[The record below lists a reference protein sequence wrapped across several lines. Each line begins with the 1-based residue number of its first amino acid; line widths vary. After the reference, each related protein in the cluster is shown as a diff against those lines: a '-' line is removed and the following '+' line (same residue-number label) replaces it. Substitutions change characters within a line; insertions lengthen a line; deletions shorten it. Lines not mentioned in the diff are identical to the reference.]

1 VYIIR
6 EKELTTTD
14 DDPEVTRTSS
24 PAPDNDANNL
34 ASEEAFHGI
43 DGMRSSGDPDTGF
56 DGVMSFREFSI
67 AIDGIDHDFFPDCQR
82 MTYYKLC
89 RERKALLHR
98 HLIKNISPTLVAAV
112 IMRTISIS
120 EGIRAFSFA
129 SSCSREDLTDW
140 KKTLEGLELM
150 GMDVAF
156 LRQSVDDL
164 LSLLA
169 ARSHP
174 CSTTAKKRPS
184 SRRAVPR

>member
-6 EKELTTTD
+6 EKELTTTN
-14 DDPEVTRTSS
+14 DDPEVTRISS

-67 AIDGIDHDFFPDCQR
+67 AVDGIDHDFFPDCQR
-82 MTYYKLC
+82 VTYYKLC
-89 RERKALLHR
+89 RDRRALLHR

-120 EGIRAFSFA
+120 EGIRAFWFA
-129 SSCSREDLTDW
+129 SSCSREDLADC

-150 GMDVAF
+150 GMDGAF
-156 LRQSVDDL
+156 RRQSVDYL

-169 ARSHP
+169 ARSQR
-174 CSTTAKKRPS
+174 CSTTATKRPS
-184 SRRAVPR
+184 SRRAVPC